1 MKSHTSTPNPKSK
14 NPTNPGVQ
22 GEGDYVSGR
31 KYQEQARA
39 FAESGKVKE
48 AAEKAAPRDQQ
59 EQDELLR
66 AEAEGRAHAKG
77 KSGPEKSA
85 ERSPQASPDDA
96 GKQRPEG
103 QPPEPEKPGR

>member
-1 MKSHTSTPNPKSK
+1 MKSNPS
-14 NPTNPGVQ
+14 NPGVQ

-31 KYQEQARA
+31 KYQEEARK

-77 KSGPEKSA
+77 KSGPPKSA
-85 ERSPQASPDDA
+85 STPSSPGASSEA

-103 QPPEPEKPGR
+103 QAPEPEKRGR